1 MRQMWV
7 LVFGRRRRGGTLVPF
22 ALVVQYCGVNVGTGF
37 FENKRGQKCIRCL
50 WNEEG
55 NKYCVKWHKGKNVRH
70 PPFMLN
76 DVAWLM
82 LVPGVMERRRYTPEN
97 CFGSDKRVNTGEE
110 GEGERGEDREVAG
123 LLWLGTGLLR
133 VLDGEEDEDANDN
146 RSSSCAF

>member
-1 MRQMWV
+1 
-7 LVFGRRRRGGTLVPF
+7 
-22 ALVVQYCGVNVGTGF
+22 
-37 FENKRGQKCIRCL
+37 
-50 WNEEG
+50 
-55 NKYCVKWHKGKNVRH
+55 
-70 PPFMLN
+70 MLN

-133 VLDGEEDEDANDN
+133 VLDGKEDEDANDN